1 MDANLI
7 PNVSVDCV
15 VFGFDLNTLNVLL
28 VERIMEYEHESYT
41 DLKLPGD
48 LVRWDEDIDSAA
60 GRILLDLSGL
70 KNIYLK
76 QFHSFGAVNRLRGE
90 KRDLE
95 WLRSIDH
102 PEERVITVAYFS
114 LLDLSD
120 NASNQY
126 ILQSDA
132 RWIPINTLPRLAF
145 DHSDIVM
152 KALENLRSE
161 IKQKPLAFELL
172 PSKFTLS
179 QLQKLY
185 EVVIGTVYDKRNFR
199 KKMNQVNYVVPIN
212 EKQTNV
218 SHKPARLYMF
228 SRDIYEKTRKDSFDF
243 TV

>member
-28 VERIMEYEHESYT
+28 VERQMEFEGEAYH

-48 LVRWDEDIDSAA
+48 LVRWDEDIDHAA
-60 GRILLDLSGL
+60 SRILYDLSGL

-76 QFHSFGAVNRLRGE
+76 QYHSFGAVNRLRGE
-90 KRDLE
+90 VRDLV

-114 LLDLSD
+114 LLNLTD
-120 NASNQY
+120 NTSNKY
-126 ILQSDA
+126 ILQANA
-132 RWIPINTLPRLAF
+132 RWIPVSSLPRLAF

-152 KALENLRSE
+152 KALENLRDD

-185 EVVIGTVYDKRNFR
+185 EVVIGTSYDKRNFR
-199 KKMNQVNYVVPIN
+199 KKINQVNYVVPIN

-218 SHKPARLYMF
+218 PHKPARLFMF

-243 TV
+243 SV